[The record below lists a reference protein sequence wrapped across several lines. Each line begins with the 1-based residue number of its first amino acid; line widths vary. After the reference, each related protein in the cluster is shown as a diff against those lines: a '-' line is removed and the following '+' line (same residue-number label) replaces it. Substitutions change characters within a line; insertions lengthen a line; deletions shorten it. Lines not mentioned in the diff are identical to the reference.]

1 MTGNPMPLPPR
12 SNRMFWT
19 GTLGAVLAAV
29 CCFTPALTLT
39 LAALG
44 LTLAWLD
51 YVLLP
56 LLLGCMALALISWIR
71 YRKSPCPP

>member
-1 MTGNPMPLPPR
+1 MPLPPR

-19 GTLGAVLAAV
+19 GTLGTVLAAV
-29 CCFTPALTLT
+29 CCFTPALVLT

-56 LLLGCMALALISWIR
+56 LLFGFMAVALIGWIR
-71 YRKSPCPP
+71 YRKSSCPP

>member
-1 MTGNPMPLPPR
+1 
-12 SNRMFWT
+12 
-19 GTLGAVLAAV
+19 
-29 CCFTPALTLT
+29 LTLT

-56 LLLGCMALALISWIR
+56 LLFGCMALALISWIR